1 MKVVLILILNLTVL
15 AQAHAGSIFRGSW
28 FRGSPQA
35 ASQTEAGTCT
45 DCDRRA
51 FQGRPLSAIDV
62 NYVSGGGSLREARQ
76 QYEYFAARNA
86 QCRPTG
92 NEKKYGMISDLSR
105 GTGQNLSHIVEVDSA
120 GKVKIVAS
128 FWAGEGQGV
137 GNECGSNMS
146 PRGFMQMGNSD
157 YRPDTMR
164 TDMNGNRV
172 MSSWPRCGQRNPN
185 FQDNRIM
192 LHGLEPGFNDNLSE
206 KNVANNPNNPILC
219 RDASGQVT
227 PRYARLH
234 AISYSAGN
242 TTEGCKGLPMDA
254 WCEWGPKLSGGC
266 AYNYDG
272 HPTPAT
278 RGMSGTSL

>member
-1 MKVVLILILNLTVL
+1 MKVALTFILIF
-15 AQAHAGSIFRGSW
+15 IFYSQTSAMSFLRRSS
-28 FRGSPQA
+28 SP
-35 ASQTEAGTCT
+35 STTTEAGTCT
-45 DCDRRA
+45 DCDRSA

-76 QYEYFAARNA
+76 QFEYFAARNA

-105 GTGQNLSHIVEVDSA
+105 GTGRNLSHIVEVDSA

-128 FWAGEGQGV
+128 FWVGEGQGV
-137 GNECGSNMS
+137 GNECGSNAS
-146 PRGFMQMGNSD
+146 PRGFMRMGNSD
-157 YRPDTMR
+157 FRPDTMR

-172 MSSWPRCGQRNPN
+172 MSSWPRCGERNPG

-206 KNVANNPNNPILC
+206 QNVANNPNNPILC
-219 RDASGQVT
+219 RGPNGEPT

-234 AISYSAGN
+234 AISYSSGN
-242 TTEGCKGLPMDA
+242 TTEGCKGLPLDA
-254 WCEWGPKLSGGC
+254 WCEWGPKLRGGC

-272 HPTPAT
+272 NPTPAV
-278 RGMSGTSL
+278 RGMRGTAL